1 MTIRKLPGS
10 QIESNTITITQIQTT
25 AVTNIVTQAGPRV
38 TSLVYPGNDTAGN
51 TVGGQ
56 TVYINGSGFETNNA
70 IYINGNAVPS
80 KSFISASNV
89 SFTTP
94 ALSAGI
100 YPVYFIN
107 TDSGATAIF
116 VPGYIASAE
125 PAWVT
130 GAALSEVNAQEA
142 WSISL
147 SATGDAPV
155 TYALAGGSSLPS
167 GITLAAN
174 GLISGTLTSQPEND
188 TQYTF
193 TVIATDAQN
202 QDSSRQFT
210 VTASVG
216 EGVLFANNVLLIHA
230 NGTNNQNN
238 HTFVDS
244 SNNGYTVTRF
254 GNSTQGSYSP
264 FSQTGWGVYLDNAG
278 VINSQSTSGKHL
290 TVANT
295 SAFNIGA
302 GDFTLE
308 GWIYPLGLPSSDDW
322 PSSWFQ
328 TSSLFGRG
336 TPNQPDGYNLILGS
350 TKLIFQNNDGQV
362 TNGTH
367 NIAVNKWYHVAA
379 CRSSGTL
386 RLFVNGTV
394 VATTSSAFTGGT
406 GSNFYIG
413 SETGQGAY
421 FNGYMT
427 DVRLVVGS
435 ALYTGAFTPT
445 TTKLTAV
452 ANTVLLTCANN
463 RFIDNSNN
471 AYTVTPANSPVVT
484 PFTPY
489 APTQIYSSANV
500 GGSVYFDGTGDYLTC
515 PAAPATFGAN
525 NFTIET
531 WVWFNSNS
539 VGYNPIMAGYGS
551 TDARGWIIS
560 TETDN
565 TLRCFISNGSGWAYN
580 INTSVTPSIN
590 RWTHLAVVRNGST
603 VTMYVDG
610 VASGSNNTI
619 STSSIDT
626 PTALGIGYYPHYPGG
641 ARSFNSGYFSGT
653 RLVNGT
659 AVYTSNFTPPTAPP
673 TNIVNTSLL
682 LNYTNAAVI
691 DQTSKHIIETVGD
704 AKLSTSVY
712 KYGNASVY
720 LDGTGDYL
728 IFRKNPLVQFGTGDF
743 TVECWTYLLSK
754 VSNFPCI
761 FSNYNSFT
769 TSALSLFAGHNSG
782 NTSKYQVAINGSGF
796 PNIQSSTSIAYNS
809 WVHLAVV
816 RYNGVITLY
825 VNGVADG
832 TASFSSALNGVGD
845 NFTIGYSVDEAST
858 TINGYIDDFRIT
870 RGYARYTS
878 NFTAPTAAFKDK

>member
-1 MTIRKLPGS
+1 MPRKLDGTYIQTGS
-10 QIESNTITITQIQTT
+10 ITTTQLSSAVTTQIS
-25 AVTNIVTQAGPRV
+25 AGGGPRV
-38 TSLVYPGNDTAGN
+38 SSLVYPDNDTAAN

-56 TVYINGSGFETNNA
+56 TVYIIGSGFDTNNA
-70 IYINGNAVPS
+70 VYINGNAVPS

-94 ALSAGI
+94 ALSAGL

-107 TDSGATAIF
+107 TDTGATAIF
-116 VPGYIASAE
+116 VPGLSVSAE
-125 PAWVT
+125 PTWVT
-130 GAALSEVNAQEA
+130 NAALSEVNAQDA

-147 SATGDAPV
+147 SATGDSVA
-155 TYALAGGSSLPS
+155 YALANGSSLPS

-174 GLISGTLTSQPEND
+174 GLISGTLTTQPETD

-193 TVIATDAQN
+193 TVVATDAQN
-202 QDSSRQFT
+202 QDSNRQFT
-210 VTASVG
+210 ITASVG

-238 HTFVDS
+238 HAFLDS
-244 SNNGYTVTRF
+244 SNNNHTVTRF
-254 GNSTQGSYSP
+254 GNATQGSYSP
-264 FSQTGWGVYLDNAG
+264 FSQTGWSVFLDNASFL
-278 VINSQSTSGKHL
+278 NASNTSGKYL
-290 TVANT
+290 TVTNT
-295 SAFNIGA
+295 SALNIGT
-302 GDFTLE
+302 GDFTME
-308 GWIYPLGLPSSDDW
+308 GWIYPLALPSSDAFPTNW
-322 PSSWFQ
+322 WQHSV
-328 TSSLFGRG
+328 LFGRG
-336 TPNQPDGYNLILGS
+336 TPDQGDGYNLILGA

-367 NIAVNKWYHVAA
+367 NIAINKWYHVAA
-379 CRSSGTL
+379 CRSGGTL

-394 VATTSSAFTGGT
+394 VATTSSAFTGGA

-452 ANTVLLTCANN
+452 ANTVLLTCASN
-463 RFIDNSNN
+463 RFIDTSNN
-471 AYTVTPANSPVVT
+471 AYTVNPVNSPVVT

-500 GGSVYFDGTGDYLTC
+500 GGSIYFDGSGDYLTC

-539 VGYNPIMAGYGS
+539 VGYNPIMSGYGS

-565 TLRCFISNGSGWAYN
+565 TLRCYMSNGSAWAYN

-603 VTMYVDG
+603 ITMYVDG
-610 VASGSNNTI
+610 VASGSNNTV
-619 STSSIDT
+619 STSAIDT
-626 PTALGIGYYPHYPGG
+626 PTTLGIGYYPYYPGG
-641 ARSFNSGYFSGT
+641 ARAFNSGYFSGT
-653 RLVNGT
+653 RIVNGT
-659 AVYTSNFTPPTAPP
+659 AVYTSNFTRPTAPP
-673 TNIVNTSLL
+673 TNIANTSIL

-691 DQTSKHIIETVGD
+691 DHTSKHIIETVGD

-728 IFRKNPLVQFGTGDF
+728 ILRKNPLIQFGTGDF
-743 TVECWTYLLSK
+743 TIEGWTYLLSK
-754 VSNFPCI
+754 VSNYPCI
-761 FSNYNSFT
+761 FSNYNAFT
-769 TSALSLFAGHNSG
+769 NGNGSLGLFAGHNSA
-782 NTSKYQVAINGSGF
+782 NTSKYQLALNGTGF
-796 PNIQSSTSIAYNS
+796 PSIQSSTSIAYNS

-832 TASFSSALNGVGD
+832 TVSFSGTLNGAGD
-845 NFTIGYSVDEAST
+845 NCTIGYSTDEAST
-858 TINGYIDDFRIT
+858 TINGYIDEFRIT

-878 NFTAPTAAFKDK
+878 NFTPPTSAFKDK